1 MDEIFSKAF
10 KDEKLFFK
18 YAKGKRDIFGKEF
31 HNFHEIFL
39 FLKGEAE
46 FISEEQKILL
56 KPGTLL
62 VIPKEKYH
70 QFNVRGP
77 ESDYVRCVFNFFDVP
92 EFSSIIEEKMK
103 TIFILET
110 NDFINY
116 IFEKSKNII
125 NENISDNI
133 KSELYKSLLLML
145 LYEIKPEIIFK
156 DIPNN
161 LDKLTIQCIDYINK
175 NLMCSITASEISNYL
190 NVSSSYLSHKFKKD
204 MNISL
209 YKFILEKKI
218 IVANQKIMS
227 GENPTQV
234 ASDCGFSD
242 YSGFYKQFKKMF
254 GKPPSKA

>member
-1 MDEIFSKAF
+1 
-10 KDEKLFFK
+10 
-18 YAKGKRDIFGKEF
+18 
-31 HNFHEIFL
+31 L
-39 FLKGEAE
+39 FLKGKAE
-46 FISEEQKILL
+46 FISEEQKIIL

-70 QFNVRGP
+70 QFNVHGLER
-77 ESDYVRCVFNFFDVP
+77 DYVRCVFNFFDIP
-92 EFSSIIEEKMK
+92 EFSSIIEEKMN
-103 TIFILET
+103 TIFISET

-125 NENISDNI
+125 NENLPDDI

-161 LDKLTIQCIDYINK
+161 LDKLTLQCIDYINK
-175 NLMCSITASEISNYL
+175 NLMSSITASEISSFL

-227 GENPTQV
+227 GENPTRV
-234 ASDCGFSD
+234 ALDCGFSD